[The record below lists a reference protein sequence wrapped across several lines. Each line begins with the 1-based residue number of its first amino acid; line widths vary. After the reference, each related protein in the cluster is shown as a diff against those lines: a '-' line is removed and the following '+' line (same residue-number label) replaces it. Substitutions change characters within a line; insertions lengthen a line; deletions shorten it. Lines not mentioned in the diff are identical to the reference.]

1 MELSINK
8 VNDEVITNVKK
19 AACSKETIH
28 ISTFSISREDEE
40 TINNILL
47 AILEA
52 TDQAHLMSYLSYS
65 VLELLANAN
74 KANAKRVYFA
84 EKKLDINNPEDYKEG
99 MLTFS
104 TEITVNKKHFQ
115 ELSEAQNMYINL
127 DIKTDDN
134 IYIEVTNKAQL
145 TDIELERINE
155 KLERAKIYKSMDEAL
170 TDIDKTEGSGL
181 GLIIIV
187 LMLKQ
192 LGLGREN
199 LTFESSAG
207 VTKFSITI
215 PADTIEGI

>member
-8 VNDEVITNVKK
+8 VNDEVLAKVKV
-19 AACSKETIH
+19 AAKEKEAIKV
-28 ISTFSISREDEE
+28 STFSINREDEE
-40 TINNILL
+40 TVNNILL

-74 KANAKRVYFA
+74 KANAKRVYFK
-84 EKKLDINNPEDYKEG
+84 EKNLDINNPEDYNNG

-104 TEITVNKKHFQ
+104 TDITVNKQHYQ

-127 DIKTDDN
+127 DIKVDEN
-134 IYIEVTNKAQL
+134 ISVEVTNKAQL
-145 TDIELERINE
+145 TEIELKRINE
-155 KLERAKIYKSMDEAL
+155 KLERAKIYNSMDEAL
-170 TDIDKTEGSGL
+170 TDIDRTEGSGL

-192 LGLGREN
+192 LGLGRDN
-199 LTFESSAG
+199 LKFETADG
-207 VTKFSITI
+207 ITKFSISI

>member
-8 VNDEVITNVKK
+8 VNDEVLAKVKV
-19 AACSKETIH
+19 AAKEKEAIKV
-28 ISTFSISREDEE
+28 STFSINREDEE
-40 TINNILL
+40 TVNNILL

-74 KANAKRVYFA
+74 KANAKRVYFK
-84 EKKLDINNPEDYKEG
+84 EKNLDINNPEDYNDG

-104 TEITVNKKHFQ
+104 TDITVNKQHYQ

-127 DIKTDDN
+127 DIKVDEN
-134 IYIEVTNKAQL
+134 ISVEVTNKAQL
-145 TDIELERINE
+145 TEIELKRINE
-155 KLERAKIYKSMDEAL
+155 KLERAKIYNSMDEAL
-170 TDIDKTEGSGL
+170 TDIDRTEGSGL

-192 LGLGREN
+192 LGLGRDN
-199 LTFESSAG
+199 LKFETADG
-207 VTKFSITI
+207 ITKFSISI